1 MIDER
6 ILRKFKNNECSPSE
20 RQELLLFFKE
30 HPELLEEVMSEDQ
43 WNAFHVSSDDK
54 NNEAL
59 FKEIYSNIETEI
71 GAKPIHNIVGYKKY
85 IAIAVIIVCA
95 VVGAK
100 YYLMDRAVLIQST
113 KLVQVIN
120 EHKDT
125 TVMNKSNTAK
135 KIPLPDGSLVKLL
148 PGSRIQYQKAFADT
162 KRNITLNG
170 KGVFYAARDDHRP
183 FTVYA
188 GNIATT
194 ALGTVFM
201 VSADQASGKVDVYLY
216 KGKVAIRKYQHDS
229 LSQVI
234 QYLSPGSSYSNTTKK
249 TILQPT
255 EKRTNDT
262 YPRRSARFFFNF
274 KNSPLKDLLD
284 SLSLQTGIRFH
295 YKEKEIRD
303 MTFTGAYDNK
313 DQTVDE
319 LLTTIGTLNGFVIEK
334 KDSTNYIINVK

>member
-1 MIDER
+1 MIDES

-20 RQELLLFFKE
+20 RQKLLLFFKE

-43 WNAFHVSSDDK
+43 WNAFSISSDDD

-71 GAKPIHNIVGYKKY
+71 GAKPNHIVGYKKY
-85 IAIAVIIVCA
+85 IAIAVIIVC
-95 VVGAK
+95 VLVSGK
-100 YYLMDRAVLIQST
+100 YYFMDRAAHVDSA
-113 KLVQVIN
+113 KLVHVIN

-125 TVMNKSNTAK
+125 TIMNNSNTAK
-135 KIPLPDGSLVKLL
+135 KIPLPDGSLVKLF
-148 PGSRIQYQKAFADT
+148 PGSRIQYQKAFTDT

-216 KGKVAIRKYQHDS
+216 KGKVAIRKYQQDS

-234 QYLSPGSSYSNTTKK
+234 QYLSPGSSYSNTTEK
-249 TILQPT
+249 TIQQPI

-262 YPRRSARFFFNF
+262 HVRRSTRYFFNF
-274 KNSPLKDLLD
+274 KNSPLEDLLD

>member
-1 MIDER
+1 MIDKS

-20 RQELLLFFKE
+20 KQELLQLFKE
-30 HPELLEEVMSEDQ
+30 HPELLEEVMSEEE
-43 WNAFHVSSDDK
+43 WNAFHLSDNK
-54 NNEAL
+54 NSEVL
-59 FKEIYSNIETEI
+59 FKEIYSNIETEMGPTPNRSVDYKRYI
-71 GAKPIHNIVGYKKY
+71 G
-85 IAIAVIIVCA
+85 IAVIVVCA
-95 VVGAK
+95 LVIGK
-100 YYLMDRAVLIQST
+100 YYFMDRGAQMET
-113 KLVQVIN
+113 TRLVQAIQG
-120 EHKDT
+120 HKDT
-125 TVMNKSNTAK
+125 TVINQSNTAR
-135 KIPLPDGSLVKLL
+135 KIPLPDGSLVKLF
-148 PGSRIQYQKAFADT
+148 PGSSIRYQKEFADT
-162 KRNITLNG
+162 KRNIALNG

-201 VSADQASGKVDVYLY
+201 ISADQASGKVDVHLF

-234 QYLSPGSSYSNTTKK
+234 KYLSPGSSYSNVTEK
-249 TILQPT
+249 TIQKPI

-262 YPRRSARFFFNF
+262 HARRSTRFFFNF
-274 KNSPLKDLLD
+274 KNSPLEDLLD
-284 SLSLQTGIRFH
+284 SLSQQTGIQFH

-334 KDSTNYIINVK
+334 KDSTNYIINVKR